1 MGIYAATNT
10 DPIPDRFRWFVSA
23 GCNASWDDPE
33 VRTTV
38 TVTVTDRMAWHKK
51 KTTNDWWNDRHR
63 MENMDFNMILYLV
76 EASLMVVVSFFSS
89 TDSFKFKQSYI
100 AIAKSMAFFQIS
112 ELKRHLPSRAPQD
125 WRQTV
130 CWRSRGRW
138 AEASS
143 TCWRIYPGNSP
154 RTIAQSYYNNGVYE
168 QTNVTEG
175 PTC

>member
-51 KTTNDWWNDRHR
+51 KRPTTDEMIGIGWKIWILIWFYIWWRLHWWLLSH
-63 MENMDFNMILYLV
+63 FLV
-76 EASLMVVVSFFSS
+76 ALTVLSS
-89 TDSFKFKQSYI
+89 SSHTYI
-100 AIAKSMAFFQIS
+100 AIAKSMAFLQIS
-112 ELKRHLPSRAPQD
+112 ELERHLPSRAPQD
-125 WRQTV
+125 WRQTI

-154 RTIAQSYYNNGVYE
+154 PNDSSVIL
-168 QTNVTEG
+168 
-175 PTC
+175 

>member
-1 MGIYAATNT
+1 
-10 DPIPDRFRWFVSA
+10 
-23 GCNASWDDPE
+23 
-33 VRTTV
+33 
-38 TVTVTDRMAWHKK
+38 
-51 KTTNDWWNDRHR
+51 

-112 ELKRHLPSRAPQD
+112 ELKRHLPSR
-125 WRQTV
+125 
-130 CWRSRGRW
+130 
-138 AEASS
+138 
-143 TCWRIYPGNSP
+143 SP

>member
-1 MGIYAATNT
+1 MGWSRSEN
-10 DPIPDRFRWFVSA
+10 DCHSDSHWPD
-23 GCNASWDDPE
+23 GL
-33 VRTTV
+33 TQ
-38 TVTVTDRMAWHKK
+38 K